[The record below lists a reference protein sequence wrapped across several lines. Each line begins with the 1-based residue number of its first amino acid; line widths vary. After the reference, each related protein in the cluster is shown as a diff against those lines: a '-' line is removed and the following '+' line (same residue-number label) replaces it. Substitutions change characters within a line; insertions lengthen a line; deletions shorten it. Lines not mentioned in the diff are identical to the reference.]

1 MPPIFAP
8 DHNLIK
14 MPFVRRHPISPADLG
29 GNLMPEAVDS
39 VTDYHRNTRIKQVT
53 GVNGGAKSSHGAEQK
68 SASLG
73 VTGALANA
81 LPT

>member
-1 MPPIFAP
+1 MQPLAQLQRKP
-8 DHNLIK
+8 NLSGTANLGL
-14 MPFVRRHPISPADLG
+14 SP
-29 GNLMPEAVDS
+29 
-39 VTDYHRNTRIKQVT
+39 
-53 GVNGGAKSSHGAEQK
+53 VNGGAKSSHGAEQK